1 MLRSHSS
8 PTSPWAGH
16 NSTKLSTAPSMTI
29 YTSTGHYPPLSQSG
43 PHGQAATPAPSS
55 APPPTP
61 PLAPRTLQD
70 RYPITDP
77 HQPETTRPRSL
88 PAPHPA
94 ISALPAKQV
103 QHGGKAARAVGPRT
117 MPCPTKARNLGQ
129 RGVSGRARRPM
140 GLNRRQLPRRGPAR
154 PGKNDLGRATD
165 RRRTDGQCGGTK
177 IYFSKI
183 HGRGGAVVG
192 NPEGGASGA
201 GAGWGASGG
210 VGGRK
215 MSFAAFFFH
224 LGLQLLVRVSAS
236 LMDHRPQRKK

>member
-1 MLRSHSS
+1 
-8 PTSPWAGH
+8 
-16 NSTKLSTAPSMTI
+16 MTI
-29 YTSTGHYPPLSQSG
+29 YTSTGHYPTPQPIRPRG
-43 PHGQAATPAPSS
+43 PAATSAPSS

-61 PLAPRTLQD
+61 PLAPRTSQD

-129 RGVSGRARRPM
+129 RGVSGRGRRPM

-165 RRRTDGQCGGTK
+165 GRRTDGQCGGTK

-183 HGRGGAVVG
+183 MAGAVVG

-224 LGLQLLVRVSAS
+224 LGLQLLVHVPLYIMKAVGNKGHFGGKIPFRSCFQGS
-236 LMDHRPQRKK
+236 CTRL